1 VSGYQSFAVIGN
13 ANTTY
18 YTIVHQTA
26 NEWEVGIGTYTSS
39 GTTLSRD
46 TVLASSNSGSLV
58 NFSAGTKFVFCD
70 YPAGRAVYLDTA
82 TNATLP
88 NLTLSGN
95 LTFSSTAQRIVADM
109 SNATVTDRF
118 GFVTSTANSSTIV
131 SAYPS
136 GTGSSSA
143 FRTHSSADPTN
154 SSWFQFASTSTDNR
168 INSSI
173 NGTGTYLPITFFT
186 GGSERMRLDTSGNL
200 GIGTSSPVGRVDSV
214 SNASSAFTARA
225 STTGANQTATVL
237 NVYNSDASLFALA
250 QYNAVQHIWGY
261 AGATEGMRLN
271 ASGNLGIGTSSPGQR
286 LDVRGNLALSA
297 ASATVN
303 GFQEISFPAGIYGKA
318 AIRGISIGTT
328 DAGALAFLTAPAGDI
343 PTERARLDSSGNLG
357 LGVTPSAWTGGGN
370 IQTVAGGIV
379 TSSSGYASY
388 SANAYFGTGAFRYVG
403 TAPAT
408 MIRHDNG
415 AINFQIAPS
424 GTAGNAIS
432 FTQAMTLDASGQW
445 LLGGTS
451 LDNPQSWGRIAQ
463 VINSGSNGA
472 AISVKD
478 ANNEFNIATYNSAL
492 IIADGVTERMRL
504 DSSGNL
510 GIGTTPSA
518 WRSGA
523 RALQIGA
530 NGYVSLFEQGNG
542 AANLAFAAYESATNT
557 FAYRTTG
564 DPPTLYSQISGTHLW
579 SNAAAGTAN
588 NTFTFTER
596 MRLDSSGNLGI
607 GTSSPAQRL
616 DVTGAGNS
624 VQARFGAVAGRGLTI
639 GTAVIAGTNDAGVI
653 FNAPITEGTLIFQTN
668 STERARITSGG
679 ALLVGATSNFG
690 AADDRLQVDTATAS
704 ARSGIFRNN
713 TSTTDTVGV
722 WNSATTG
729 DNLFIQFYTE
739 AGASVRGSITYN
751 RAGGLVAYNVTSD
764 YRAKDIIGP
773 VQDSGAIID
782 ALKVYEGQMKG
793 ATQSRPMLIAHEAQ
807 EHAPYAVTGEKDAV
821 NEDGTPK
828 YQQMDV
834 SALVPLLL
842 AEIQSLRARV
852 AQLETK

>member
-1 VSGYQSFAVIGN
+1 MQFGLGALASGLGEFNLGFN
-13 ANTTY
+13 TY
-18 YTIVHQTA
+18 Y
-26 NEWEVGIGTYTSS
+26 N
-39 GTTLSRD
+39 
-46 TVLASSNSGSLV
+46 
-58 NFSAGTKFVFCD
+58 AGFKYV
-70 YPAGRAVYLDTA
+70 A
-82 TNATLP
+82 TNGASLYSQ
-88 NLTLSGN
+88 NG
-95 LTFSSTAQRIVADM
+95 STH
-109 SNATVTDRF
+109 RF
-118 GFVTSTANSSTIV
+118 FTA
-131 SAYPS
+131 PS
-136 GTGSSSA
+136 GTAGNA
-143 FRTHSSADPTN
+143 
-154 SSWFQFASTSTDNR
+154 
-168 INSSI
+168 
-173 NGTGTYLPITFFT
+173 ITFT
-186 GGSERMRLDTSGNL
+186 QAMTLD
-200 GIGTSSPVGRVDSV
+200 
-214 SNASSAFTARA
+214 
-225 STTGANQTATVL
+225 
-237 NVYNSDASLFALA
+237 
-250 QYNAVQHIWGY
+250 
-261 AGATEGMRLN
+261 
-271 ASGNLGIGTSSPGQR
+271 ASGNLGIGTSSP
-286 LDVRGNLALSA
+286 
-297 ASATVN
+297 TVIGGYIAQTIN
-303 GFQEISFPAGIYGKA
+303 GTSGSFTEY
-318 AIRGISIGTT
+318 RENNSNTLRVGT
-328 DAGALAFLTAPAGDI
+328 D
-343 PTERARLDSSGNLG
+343 
-357 LGVTPSAWTGGGN
+357 GGN
-370 IQTVAGGIV
+370 GGFV
-379 TSSSGYASY
+379 FTQSTLPVR
-388 SANAYFGTGAFRYVG
+388 FGT
-403 TAPAT
+403 
-408 MIRHDNG
+408 NG
-415 AINFQIAPS
+415 VERVRI
-424 GTAGNAIS
+424 
-432 FTQAMTLDASGQW
+432 
-445 LLGGTS
+445 TS
-451 LDNPQSWGRIAQ
+451 TGL
-463 VINSGSNGA
+463 V
-472 AISVKD
+472 
-478 ANNEFNIATYNSAL
+478 
-492 IIADGVTERMRL
+492 
-504 DSSGNL
+504 
-510 GIGTTPSA
+510 GIGTSA
-518 WRSGA
+518 PTSNGGSAAGLVHIHGAASGA
-523 RALQIGA
+523 WAINHYTNGTTGANAADGLIVGSIGA
-530 NGYVSLFEQGNG
+530 D
-542 AANLAFAAYESATNT
+542 AYIYNYENSPIIFATNS
-557 FAYRTTG
+557 A
-564 DPPTLYSQISGTHLW
+564 
-579 SNAAAGTAN
+579 
-588 NTFTFTER
+588 ER